1 MKTGDLIS
9 YDRFGGVWE
18 TTAPSNDPNDW
29 GVGILLYTWW
39 DGRQLADIIDENGC
53 VRSISI
59 SYLISCDN

>member
-39 DGRQLADIIDENGC
+39 DGLQLADIIDENGC
-53 VRSISI
+53 VRSI
-59 SYLISCDN
+59 